1 MLFAGF
7 DRLDLGPSFK
17 HVLLL
22 GYSNGFQVLD
32 VEDASSV
39 GELVSKQDDPVT
51 FLQMQPQP
59 AKSKDHEGFITS
71 HPLLLVVACEES
83 KSSGLMHGGRDGLGR
98 NGYGEHQ
105 AGNFV
110 YSPTAVRFYSLR
122 SHNYVH
128 VLRFRS
134 TVYMVRCSPQ
144 IVAVGLASQ
153 VSISLL
159 NIFQRLLFFVFLH
172 SRGIRFDFLLT
183 TYSET
188 YDA

>member
-1 MLFAGF
+1 MSKQVLCASFG
-7 DRLDLGPSFK
+7 RLELGPSSFK

-32 VEDASSV
+32 VEDASNV
-39 GELVSKQDDPVT
+39 GELVSRRDDPVT
-51 FLQMQPQP
+51 FLHMQPEP
-59 AKSKDHEGFITS
+59 AKSKESEGFRSS
-71 HPLLLVVACEES
+71 HPLLLVVACEET
-83 KSSGLMHGGRDGLGR
+83 KSSGLIPSGRDGLVR
-98 NGYGEHQ
+98 NGHGDHQ
-105 AGNFV
+105 TGNVV

-153 VSISLL
+153 VSFTLSSIC
-159 NIFQRLLFFVFLH
+159 
-172 SRGIRFDFLLT
+172 RG
-183 TYSET
+183 
-188 YDA
+188 